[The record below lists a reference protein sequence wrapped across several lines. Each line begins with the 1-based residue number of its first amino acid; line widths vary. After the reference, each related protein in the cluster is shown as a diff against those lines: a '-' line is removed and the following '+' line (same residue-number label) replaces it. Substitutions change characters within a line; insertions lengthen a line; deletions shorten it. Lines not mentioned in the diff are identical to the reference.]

1 MTDLVVLC
9 ADGSELST
17 RALAAGLALL
27 GPDVVPVVAT
37 VVEPLDQ
44 MLVSGTGMAGG
55 TMSPETFEREDQAQ
69 VAEGE
74 RVVREVAAALGAPE
88 AETVVL
94 RGDAGLALCGLAEER
109 DAAAMVIGTRGRGG
123 FKRALLGSVSDVVV
137 RNAPCPVIVSGASE
151 E

>member
-17 RALAAGLALL
+17 RALVAGLALL
-27 GPDVVPVVAT
+27 GPDVTPVIAT

-74 RVVREVAAALGAPE
+74 RVVREVAAALGTPE
-88 AETVVL
+88 AELVVL

-123 FKRALLGSVSDVVV
+123 FKRALLGSVSDIVV
-137 RNAPCPVIVSGASE
+137 RNAPCPVIVTGASE